1 VNDKLTSRVHEVLNR
16 QWEPV
21 YRSCLHYLV
30 SWSTRGRKPVL
41 RDRHILKLREL
52 VPALAD
58 ERGIEVLEVAPSRD
72 GLRLLIGL
80 KPTHSVATAVREI
93 KGRAGLEMLTLF
105 PELRVWLGGNL
116 LWDDRYSVET
126 VSAARVE
133 QLRESLRSDRGDRGD
148 RDDPGDPK
156 EPFARA
162 S

>member
-1 VNDKLTSRVHEVLNR
+1 MNDELTSRVHEALNR

-21 YRSCLHYLV
+21 YRSGLHYLV

-41 RDRHILKLREL
+41 RDRHLLKLREL
-52 VPALAD
+52 VPALCD
-58 ERGIEVLEVAPSRD
+58 ERGIDLVELSVGSD
-72 GLRLLIGL
+72 QMRLLIGL

-93 KGRAGLEMLTLF
+93 KSRAGLELLSLF

-126 VSAARVE
+126 VSTARIE
-133 QLRESLRSDRGDRGD
+133 QIRDGLRDG
-148 RDDPGDPK
+148 RDPT
-156 EPFARA
+156 EPMERA